1 MGIKHQAA
9 QEAQSFRSDDE
20 ALSWYEGME
29 PHIEIPLPP
38 ECRARSIFGRP
49 LIRFWTP
56 NRTCLWRAQTLYT
69 KEPDTVN
76 WIKGFP
82 ESSVF
87 CDVGANV
94 GMYTIFAAAL
104 GHRVMAFE
112 CESWNYSLL
121 NRNVALNGFGQ
132 SVSAF
137 PVALSDVVGYSEMF
151 LAEMAGGSSCHQV
164 GRQLDFGDNPLHSA
178 FRQGVYCDTLDS
190 VFRDEQ
196 IARPQFIKIDV
207 DGIEDRIL
215 TGGARLL
222 VSPGTKGVLVEL
234 NTNLER
240 HRKIPEVMRE
250 WGFYWDEAQVEA
262 AKRRDGPFRGVGNW
276 IFSRDCSDP

>member
-1 MGIKHQAA
+1 
-9 QEAQSFRSDDE
+9 
-20 ALSWYEGME
+20 
-29 PHIEIPLPP
+29 
-38 ECRARSIFGRP
+38 
-49 LIRFWTP
+49 
-56 NRTCLWRAQTLYT
+56 
-69 KEPDTVN
+69 
-76 WIKGFP
+76 
-82 ESSVF
+82 
-87 CDVGANV
+87 
-94 GMYTIFAAAL
+94 
-104 GHRVMAFE
+104 
-112 CESWNYSLL
+112 
-121 NRNVALNGFGQ
+121 
-132 SVSAF
+132 
-137 PVALSDVVGYSEMF
+137 VVGYSEMF